1 MAASSGKPAS
11 KPDPAAK
18 KSPPGKGKAAPDP
31 DKKDD
36 AARAPASPPKSVL
49 QRYRILLFAAL
60 GTALL
65 ATLATGAWV
74 VYFRAPVEIDPPPPP
89 PPALKPTPPTVVR
102 EGDLDGDLWRR
113 MGVRP
118 SGN

>member
-18 KSPPGKGKAAPDP
+18 KPPPGKGKAAPAA
-31 DKKDD
+31 DKNDD
-36 AARAPASPPKSVL
+36 SAKPPAAPKTAL
-49 QRYRILLFAAL
+49 QRYRMFLFAGL
-60 GTALL
+60 GTAMVV
-65 ATLATGAWV
+65 TLATGAWV
-74 VYFRAPVEIDPPPPP
+74 VYFRAPAEIDLPPPP

-102 EGDLDGDLWRR
+102 EGDLDDDLWRR

-118 SGN
+118 NSN

>member
-18 KSPPGKGKAAPDP
+18 KPPPAKGKAAAAPE
-31 DKKDD
+31 KDD
-36 AARAPASPPKSVL
+36 AAKAPAAPKSVL
-49 QRYRILLFAAL
+49 QRYRIFLFAAL
-60 GTALL
+60 GTAMLV
-65 ATLATGAWV
+65 TLATGAWV
-74 VYFRAPVEIDPPPPP
+74 VYFRTPVEVDPPAPP

-102 EGDLDGDLWRR
+102 EGDLDDDLWRR

-118 SGN
+118 GAN

>member
-18 KSPPGKGKAAPDP
+18 KPPPGKGKAALDS

-36 AARAPASPPKSVL
+36 AATPPAAPKTVL
-49 QRYRILLFAAL
+49 QRYRIFLFAAL
-60 GTALL
+60 GTAML
-65 ATLATGAWV
+65 ATMATGAWV
-74 VYFRAPVEIDPPPPP
+74 VYFRTPVEIDPPAPP

-102 EGDLDGDLWRR
+102 EGDLDDDLWRR

-118 SGN
+118 NSN

>member
-1 MAASSGKPAS
+1 MAAPSGKPAP

-18 KSPPGKGKAAPDP
+18 KPPPGKGKAAPAD

-36 AARAPASPPKSVL
+36 AAKPPPPKTVL
-49 QRYRILLFAAL
+49 QRYRMFLFAGL
-60 GTALL
+60 GTAML
-65 ATLATGAWV
+65 ATLATAAWV
-74 VYFRAPVEIDPPPPP
+74 VYFRAPVEIDPPAPP

-102 EGDLDGDLWRR
+102 EGDLDDDLWRR

-118 SGN
+118 GGN

>member
-11 KPDPAAK
+11 KPAPAAK
-18 KSPPGKGKAAPDP
+18 KPPPGKGKAAPAA

-36 AARAPASPPKSVL
+36 AAKPPPPPKSVL
-49 QRYRILLFAAL
+49 QRYRMFLFAGL
-60 GTALL
+60 GAAML

-74 VYFRAPVEIDPPPPP
+74 VYFRAPVEIDPPAPP

-102 EGDLDGDLWRR
+102 EGDLDDDLWRR

-118 SGN
+118 GAN

>member
-18 KSPPGKGKAAPDP
+18 KPPPAKGKAAPDSG
-31 DKKDD
+31 KKDET
-36 AARAPASPPKSVL
+36 AKAPAAPKSVL
-49 QRYRILLFAAL
+49 QRYRMFLFAGL
-60 GTALL
+60 GMAML
-65 ATLATGAWV
+65 ATLATAAWV
-74 VYFRAPVEIDPPPPP
+74 VYFRAPVEIDPPAPP

-102 EGDLDGDLWRR
+102 EGDLDDDLWRR

-118 SGN
+118 NSN